1 MLLSEV
7 AKQVSLLSV
16 LKSYRRGVS
25 ETFRADP
32 KNVKLRNS
40 FFCKYHPAFISQ
52 RRFMRELQNQGYN
65 DIFIPNMIALSPKY
79 KEYHDALTAINKR
92 ICDDLGLYY
101 NSNYHLIMK

>member
-32 KNVKLRNS
+32 KK
-40 FFCKYHPAFISQ
+40 CKTSQQLLLQISPCVHLATPIYA
-52 RRFMRELQNQGYN
+52 RTPKIKGTT
-65 DIFIPNMIALSPKY
+65 IFLSQ
-79 KEYHDALTAINKR
+79 I
-92 ICDDLGLYY
+92 
-101 NSNYHLIMK
+101 

>member
-32 KNVKLRNS
+32 KKCKTSQQLLLQISPCVHLATPPLHYQYRDGSHTPEDVQYNV
-40 FFCKYHPAFISQ
+40 
-52 RRFMRELQNQGYN
+52 
-65 DIFIPNMIALSPKY
+65 PKT
-79 KEYHDALTAINKR
+79 H
-92 ICDDLGLYY
+92 
-101 NSNYHLIMK
+101 

>member
-32 KNVKLRNS
+32 KK
-40 FFCKYHPAFISQ
+40 CKTSQQLLLQISPCVHLATPIYARTPKSRVQ
-52 RRFMRELQNQGYN
+52 RY
-65 DIFIPNMIALSPKY
+65 FIPNMIALRQNIKNTTMHSQ
-79 KEYHDALTAINKR
+79 R
-92 ICDDLGLYY
+92 
-101 NSNYHLIMK
+101 